1 MAINYVKFQRG
12 SKEAYDAL
20 KTAGKL
26 DENTLYFIYPEADST
41 IGALFMGSRV
51 ISGGDII
58 TTAASLSELSDVMVA
73 GAGTNSFLV
82 KEGDKWVAKTVE
94 DVASLVK
101 ENLGDI
107 AAPAQVFQ
115 GVIGAEES
123 NENAIT
129 RVVGEAVPVEGDSL
143 ILKKLIADGKYEYT
157 AYVYSG
163 EGWAAMDGNYNAEN
177 VYFANNLTYT
187 SNIGVLTV
195 PSSGN
200 GTIVA
205 TGKNLKE
212 VLASILAKR
221 VLPNKTNPSVSVS
234 STNSKEYEVGTKV
247 SPAYTSTFSAG
258 SYTYGPTTGVSVSSW
273 KATLGEETLTT
284 QNGTFAEMTV
294 ADDTNI
300 RIAVV
305 ATHTEGVAPK
315 DNLGSVLTD
324 SAELA
329 QKQIQAGEATGYGS
343 YIKGF
348 RNLFYTSK
356 IAPVDLTSANIRGMT
371 SAKST
376 TNTIKVSVVEG
387 AKQVVIAVPSGRKV
401 TVVKDEGAFGTD
413 IFSSFVKS
421 VISVGGADATAESIG
436 SYAKDYNVYVYTPAA
451 ALGANTYTVTV
462 ANE

>member
-26 DENTLYFIYPEADST
+26 DENTLYFIYPEADTT
-41 IGALFMGSRV
+41 IGALFMGSRA

-82 KEGDKWVAKTVE
+82 KEGDNWVAKTVE
-94 DVASLVK
+94 DVATLVK
-101 ENLGDI
+101 ENMGDI

-115 GVIGAEES
+115 GTIGAEES
-123 NENAIT
+123 NEDAIT
-129 RVVGEAVPVEGDSL
+129 RIVSEATPVDGDSL

-163 EGWAAMDGNYNAEN
+163 ESWAAMDGNYNAEN
-177 VYFANNLTYT
+177 VYFGNDLTYT

-195 PSSGN
+195 PSSGS

-221 VLPNKTNPSVSVS
+221 TLPNKVNPSVAVS
-234 STNSKEYEVGTKV
+234 SANSKEYEVGTTIA
-247 SPAYTSTFSAG
+247 PAYSATFSAG
-258 SYTYGPTTGVSVSSW
+258 SYTYGPATGVTVSAW
-273 KATLGEETLTT
+273 KAVLGEETLTT
-284 QNGTFAEMTV
+284 QTGTFAEMTI
-294 ADDTNI
+294 ADSTNV
-300 RIAVV
+300 RIAVT
-305 ATHTEGVAPK
+305 ATHSEGVAPK
-315 DNLGSVLTD
+315 DNLGAVLTD
-324 SAELA
+324 SSELA
-329 QKQIQAGEATGYGS
+329 QKQIQAGSVTNYGG

-356 IAPVDLTSANIRGMT
+356 VAPVELSSATIRSMT

-376 TNTIKVSVVEG
+376 TNTIKVTVVEG

-421 VISVGGADATAESIG
+421 VVSVGGADASSDAIG